1 MGRSAVSLMGLR
13 HAQDLP
19 PEVLS
24 FVTALDQQRTTLQ
37 QMLEEELTQLTTGQ
51 QTLQMLQQ
59 RRASLQHAQQHPLYL
74 TLEGERTELLH
85 RMEQWVQKHNA
96 RQHAAQVEVQKVQR
110 DRLMRQVEETQAY
123 HSLLPP
129 TSTAAVPAPQVAGMP
144 GYTHPSLPRYADP
157 LATTVPTTTTTVEL
171 PSAVAVQAL
180 QIVSDPTPR
189 LAAFFEAMSGHEEQI
204 AHRQAALRKLH
215 QLSKKEDK
223 IRAEMAD
230 LEQQQQQ
237 LSPRQD
243 RFRSLSYGETAAVG
257 GHSDFPQPQKEGTA
271 AAGRRDTPTNRTVN
285 TILMPQGSP
294 SRHLQ
299 SSASSPLQKTVTVQ
313 QHEELILK
321 KLEQYLSK
329 KATSIS

>member
-1 MGRSAVSLMGLR
+1 MMGLR

-59 RRASLQHAQQHPLYL
+59 RRASLQRAQQHPLYL

-129 TSTAAVPAPQVAGMP
+129 TSTTAAPAPQVAGMP

-157 LATTVPTTTTTVEL
+157 LATTVPTTTVEL

-230 LEQQQQQ
+230 LEQQEQ

-243 RFRSLSYGETAAVG
+243 RFRSVPYGETAAVG
-257 GHSDFPQPQKEGTA
+257 GHSDFPQPPREGTAA
-271 AAGRRDTPTNRTVN
+271 AAGRRDTPTDRTVN

-294 SRHLQ
+294 SRYLQ
-299 SSASSPLQKTVTVQ
+299 TSSSSSSPLQKTVTVQ

>member
-1 MGRSAVSLMGLR
+1 MMGLR

-129 TSTAAVPAPQVAGMP
+129 TSTTTAVPAPQVAGMP

-157 LATTVPTTTTTVEL
+157 LATTVPTTTTTTVEL

-243 RFRSLSYGETAAVG
+243 RYRSVPYEETAAVG
-257 GHSDFPQPQKEGTA
+257 GHSDFPQPPKEGIA
-271 AAGRRDTPTNRTVN
+271 GAAGRRDTPTDRTVN
-285 TILMPQGSP
+285 TILMPQGGSP
-294 SRHLQ
+294 PRYLQ
-299 SSASSPLQKTVTVQ
+299 SSSSASSPLQKTVTVQ